1 MNLPVITMFAIDV
14 QNLTKNF
21 RDVVAVDNL
30 TLQVKEGE
38 IYGLVGPDGAGKT
51 TTLRLLSGVL
61 KPDKG
66 EGTVTGFR
74 LFHDREKIK
83 ENISYMPQRFALYT
97 DLTVEENIRFY
108 ADVFEVPGKLW
119 RERAERWLK
128 MSNLFDFK
136 NRLVQNLSGGMKQKV
151 ALICALIHTPKML
164 LLDEP
169 TNGVDPVSRR
179 DFWGILYG
187 LLKERVTILVS
198 TAYLDEAE
206 RCNRIG
212 LLHHGRMLLEGDP
225 AAVKNR
231 FPGQVAE
238 IVCGER
244 ERVKSLLRDLEGVQ
258 DVIVSGDR
266 IHVHLDDFKRRES
279 AVRERLKGADIQ
291 AECFAPVSPSLED
304 VFMSL
309 VQREQKKGETG

>member
-1 MNLPVITMFAIDV
+1 MFTIDV
-14 QNLTKNF
+14 QNLVKNF
-21 RDVVAVDNL
+21 RGVAAVDHL
-30 TLQVKEGE
+30 TLQIKEGE

-61 KPDKG
+61 KPDYG
-66 EGTVTGFR
+66 EGTVIGCR

-108 ADVFEVPGKLW
+108 ADIFEVPREVW
-119 RERAERWLK
+119 YERAERWLK
-128 MSNLFDFK
+128 MSNLFDFR
-136 NRLVQNLSGGMKQKV
+136 NRLVQKLSGGMKQKV

-169 TNGVDPVSRR
+169 TNGLDPVSRR

-187 LLKERVTILVS
+187 LLKEKVTILVS

-212 LLHHGRMLLEGDP
+212 LLYHGRMLLEGYP
-225 AAVKNR
+225 NTLKNR
-231 FPGQVAE
+231 FSGQVAE

-244 ERVKSLLRDLEGVQ
+244 ERVKSLLQDWEGVW
-258 DVIVSGDR
+258 DVIVTGDR
-266 IHVHLDDFKRRES
+266 IHVHLDDFKMRES
-279 AVRERLKGADIQ
+279 AMRERLKGANIRT
-291 AECFAPVSPSLED
+291 EYFAPVPPSLED
-304 VFMSL
+304 IFMSL
-309 VQREQKKGETG
+309 VQKEQKKDEKK

>member
-1 MNLPVITMFAIDV
+1 MNLPLIAMFAIDV

-21 RDVVAVDNL
+21 RDVIAVDNL
-30 TLQVKEGE
+30 TLQVRQGE

-66 EGTVTGFR
+66 EGIVTGFR
-74 LFHDREKIK
+74 LFHDREEIK

-108 ADVFEVPGKLW
+108 ADIFEVPGKLW

-136 NRLVQNLSGGMKQKV
+136 NRLVQNLSGGMKQKT

-179 DFWGILYG
+179 DFWSILYG
-187 LLKERVTILVS
+187 LLKEKVTILVS

-212 LLHHGRMLLEGDP
+212 LLHRGQMLLEGDP
-225 AAVKNR
+225 DTVKGR

-244 ERVKSLLRDLEGVQ
+244 ERVRSLLQDLEGVQ
-258 DVIVSGDR
+258 DIIVSGDR
-266 IHVHLDDFKRRES
+266 IHVHLDDFKRREP
-279 AVRERLKGADIQ
+279 AMRERLKGADIR
-291 AECFAPVSPSLED
+291 AECLTPVPPSLED
-304 VFMSL
+304 IFMSL
-309 VQREQKKGETG
+309 VQKEQKTGKAA